1 MARSTSPALILIFLD
16 TFVMTSAL
24 TSVSSTTAVAQLE
37 QRRQMALEI
46 ATRCQQTLKDQFG
59 ATEVILF
66 GSLRGDSVWH
76 GQSDIDIAVAGL
88 SWENW
93 LEAQEILQKLAP
105 EGLKI
110 DLVQLETVSPRVRTR
125 ILQEKPMP
133 QNLYLALKEHLED
146 ELVALEKN
154 ATDIRAALDRAGT
167 NLDEYNIRAVASY
180 VIDFYKRC
188 ERISRRVAVTL
199 DEQLPQGDNW
209 HEALLQQVAEP
220 TENRPVLWSP
230 ALQSDLDQYRKFRH
244 IVHHKYGDQLRSP
257 QVVALAENACS
268 VFEDVQR
275 AITQF
280 SQWLV
285 QQVQS

>member
-1 MARSTSPALILIFLD
+1 MS

-24 TSVSSTTAVAQLE
+24 TSISSTTAVAQLE

-46 ATRCQQTLKDQFG
+46 ATRCQQALKDQFG

-76 GQSDIDIAVAGL
+76 WQSDIDIAVAGL

-125 ILQEKPMP
+125 ILQETPMP

-146 ELVALEKN
+146 ELVGLEATVTDVQEALQAG
-154 ATDIRAALDRAGT
+154 ATLPDKFMTRVL
-167 NLDEYNIRAVASY
+167 ASY
-180 VIDFYKRC
+180 VTDFYKRC
-188 ERISRRVAVTL
+188 ERMSRRVAVTL
-199 DEQLPQGDNW
+199 DGVLPQGDNW

-220 TENRPVLWSP
+220 TENRPVLWNP

-257 QVVALAENACS
+257 QVIALAENAGS

-285 QQVQS
+285 QQVQH